1 MVCRILYLVVSCS
14 NRKGGAELPLYQY
27 KGKRMDSAAVRGKR
41 SAYSEQKL
49 YEELKAEGIF
59 LTECRRIRKEAESER
74 LLKPDRL
81 SDFSGQIAAMIGA
94 GITLSKAMEIMQKDL
109 PDKRLSSIY
118 ADIHRMLR
126 QGSSLSDA
134 MEQTGAFPEFMIN
147 MFRAGETG
155 GTMETAASRM
165 ALYYRKEQRIRNGIR
180 SALIYPGILAAAAVV
195 MILVIFLFVMPE
207 LEPFFEGME
216 LPAVT
221 RLLMAFSEF
230 ARTGWPVLIL
240 LPFLPGLAWKGV
252 MENRKLRRRWDRL
265 KLKLPVTGR
274 YLRSIETARF
284 ARSLSSLYAGGLSM
298 PECLDAASRTIG
310 NLYLEEQFSVIIHRV
325 RTGEMLSRA
334 IEDADGLDRR
344 LAPAVFVGEETGKL
358 DQMLES
364 LAEHYEHESD
374 IAVTRLTA
382 LIEPAMILVLGVLIG
397 WILTGIMLPVWN
409 MYGNIQ

>member
-1 MVCRILYLVVSCS
+1 M
-14 NRKGGAELPLYQY
+14 PLYQY

-165 ALYYRKEQRIRNGIR
+165 ALYYRKEQRIRSGIR
-180 SALIYPGILAAAAVV
+180 NALIYPGILAAAAVV

-252 MENRKLRRRWDRL
+252 MENRQLRRRWDRL

>member
-14 NRKGGAELPLYQY
+14 NRKGGVELPLYQY

-165 ALYYRKEQRIRNGIR
+165 ALYYRKEQRIRSGIR
-180 SALIYPGILAAAAVV
+180 NALIYPGILAAAAVV

-252 MENRKLRRRWDRL
+252 MENRQLRRRWDRL